1 MKYVVVA
8 VAAVA
13 LAGCATMSEEQCLA
27 GDWYGQGFTDGAAGY
42 SYGRLNEHTEA
53 CARHGVYPDVSAYA
67 AGRDQGLLQYCTP
80 ANGFRVGRAGT
91 SYSGVCPGGLE
102 ADFMYGYN
110 DGRVLWTADQQV
122 AAAVNAINE
131 ARNRANNLEQQI
143 RAEEDSLSDEALTQ
157 AQRDTIRARI
167 RRLRDDRERAFDDMR
182 RAERDA
188 DYARREV
195 ADLERRLMRG
205 Y

>member
-1 MKYVVVA
+1 
-8 VAAVA
+8 
-13 LAGCATMSEEQCLA
+13 
-27 GDWYGQGFTDGAAGY
+27 
-42 SYGRLNEHTEA
+42 
-53 CARHGVYPDVSAYA
+53 
-67 AGRDQGLLQYCTP
+67 
-80 ANGFRVGRAGT
+80 
-91 SYSGVCPGGLE
+91 
-102 ADFMYGYN
+102 MYGYN

-131 ARNRANNLEQQI
+131 ARNRANNLEQEI